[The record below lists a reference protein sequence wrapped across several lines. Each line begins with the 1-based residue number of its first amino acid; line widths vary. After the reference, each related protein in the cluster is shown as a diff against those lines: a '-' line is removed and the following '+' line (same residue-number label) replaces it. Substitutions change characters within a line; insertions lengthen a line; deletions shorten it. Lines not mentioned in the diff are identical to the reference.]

1 MEMLNAH
8 RLVKMDSSSEFSSE
22 SDPYHDSDNYD
33 MDPDYVLESESG
45 NKNGRK
51 CFIKSLSNA
60 YSVTAQHA
68 LKDDKEQDE
77 EINKASTSGINQTP
91 ILKHGFRC
99 DCRKKCFEKFTEM
112 EKDAIFTEFYAM
124 GDKNIQD
131 SYLAALIDVKKV
143 SRRRKTSVGEKKNR
157 YSYGYSIKISS
168 KTEKVTSFDE
178 TYCNGYRFYDEGSKT
193 WIDIL
198 TELGNTNFFH
208 AYKESQINDNSK
220 ISPTEYKLPAGIN
233 PEKVCGH
240 NGAMFKI

>member
-1 MEMLNAH
+1 
-8 RLVKMDSSSEFSSE
+8 MDSSSEFSSE

-60 YSVTAQHA
+60 YSVTDQHA
-68 LKDDKEQDE
+68 LNDDKEQDE

-91 ILKHGFRC
+91 ISKHVTAGDNSSSSTEEDEPAEKHLIKEGKKRQRTPQAWKRNVRKLERNSGKEYKSSGGKTIEAKQQGFRC

-143 SRRRKTSVGEKKNR
+143 SRRRKTSVGEKK
-157 YSYGYSIKISS
+157 I
-168 KTEKVTSFDE
+168 FL
-178 TYCNGYRFYDEGSKT
+178 
-193 WIDIL
+193 WL
-198 TELGNTNFFH
+198 
-208 AYKESQINDNSK
+208 
-220 ISPTEYKLPAGIN
+220 
-233 PEKVCGH
+233 
-240 NGAMFKI
+240 